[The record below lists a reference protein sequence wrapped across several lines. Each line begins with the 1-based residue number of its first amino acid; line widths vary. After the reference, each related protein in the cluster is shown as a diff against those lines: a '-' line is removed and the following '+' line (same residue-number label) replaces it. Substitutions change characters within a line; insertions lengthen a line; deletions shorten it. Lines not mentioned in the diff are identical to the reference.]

1 MEGEKKDDV
10 SKRQSFEINVLPSKL
25 LKPTIAD
32 STSSKWTKSLS
43 KATFSKPMNTKSKQ
57 VKMIDDE
64 TLNTYTSLNDGIH
77 IKNKRNPSDDVHSRS
92 DVMLTLGVALSCT
105 VLITFIAVFIIF
117 VIKQRRQRML
127 KDIPTYSN
135 KGDCQLIINFP
146 PKPFNLQNWQT

>member
-1 MEGEKKDDV
+1 MAGEKKNDV
-10 SKRQSFEINVLPSKL
+10 SKRQSFQINVLPVKL
-25 LKPTIAD
+25 LKSTIAY
-32 STSSKWTKSLS
+32 SSSSKLTKSLS
-43 KATFSKPMNTKSKQ
+43 KATFSKPMNTKLHQ

-64 TLNTYTSLNDGIH
+64 TLDTYTSLNEGIH
-77 IKNKRNPSDDVHSRS
+77 IKNKRNQSDDVNSRS

-135 KGDCQLIINFP
+135 KGDNQFSSE
-146 PKPFNLQNWQT
+146 T

>member
-1 MEGEKKDDV
+1 MAGEKKYDV

-32 STSSKWTKSLS
+32 TSSSTVAKSLS
-43 KATFSKPMNTKSKQ
+43 KATFSTPMNTKSEQ

-64 TLNTYTSLNDGIH
+64 TLDTYTSLNEGIH
-77 IKNKRNPSDDVHSRS
+77 IKKKRNPSDDVHSKS
-92 DVMLTLGVALSCT
+92 DVMITLGVALSCT

-135 KGDCQLIINFP
+135 KGDYQFTSEPL
-146 PKPFNLQNWQT
+146 

>member
-1 MEGEKKDDV
+1 MAGEKKNDV
-10 SKRQSFEINVLPSKL
+10 SKRQSFEINVLPVNLLKSTIAYSSSSKL
-25 LKPTIAD
+25 
-32 STSSKWTKSLS
+32 TKSLS
-43 KATFSKPMNTKSKQ
+43 KATFSKPMNTKLHQ

-64 TLNTYTSLNDGIH
+64 TLDTYTSLNEGIH
-77 IKNKRNPSDDVHSRS
+77 IKNKRNQSDDVNSRS

-135 KGDCQLIINFP
+135 KGDNQFSSE
-146 PKPFNLQNWQT
+146 T